1 MDEANTID
9 YPRDVTF
16 EQVWAILERSA
27 KHQEEADQEM
37 KKLRKTQEETDRLVK
52 ETQKAVKE
60 TQKSIGGLSGAVGTM
75 AENLLTPSLLI
86 KFKKLGFTFEK
97 LSPHQKI
104 YNADNTIYAEI
115 DAFLENGDYAM
126 AVETK
131 LTCKRE
137 DIDYHL
143 KRMEKIR
150 KHADSHNDKRHY
162 FGAIASPV
170 IDEDTER
177 YALKLGF
184 YVIELAGE
192 DAQIIKPDTERVW

>member
-1 MDEANTID
+1 MDEASTID

-27 KHQEEADQEM
+27 KRQTETDQEM
-37 KKLRKTQEETDRLVK
+37 KKLRKELKETDRL
-52 ETQKAVKE
+52 VKE

-75 AENLLTPSLLI
+75 AENLLTPSLLK
-86 KFKKLGFTFEK
+86 KFKKLGFTFEV
-97 LSPHQKI
+97 LTAHRKI
-104 YNADNTIYAEI
+104 HNADNTIYAEI

-137 DIDYHL
+137 DVDYHL

-150 KHADSHNDKRHY
+150 KHADSHKDKRHY
-162 FGAIASPV
+162 LGAIASPV
-170 IDEDTER
+170 IDEDTKR

-192 DAQIIKPDTERVW
+192 DAQIIKPDTERIW

>member
-1 MDEANTID
+1 
-9 YPRDVTF
+9 
-16 EQVWAILERSA
+16 
-27 KHQEEADQEM
+27 
-37 KKLRKTQEETDRLVK
+37 
-52 ETQKAVKE
+52 
-60 TQKSIGGLSGAVGTM
+60 M
-75 AENLLTPSLLI
+75 AENLLTPSLLK

-104 YNADNTIYAEI
+104 FNADNTIYAEI

-137 DIDYHL
+137 DVNYHL

-150 KHADSHNDKRHY
+150 AYADAHNDKRQY

-177 YALKLGF
+177 YALKQGL
-184 YVIELAGE
+184 YVIELSGE
-192 DAQIIKPDTERVW
+192 EAQIIKPDAERVW